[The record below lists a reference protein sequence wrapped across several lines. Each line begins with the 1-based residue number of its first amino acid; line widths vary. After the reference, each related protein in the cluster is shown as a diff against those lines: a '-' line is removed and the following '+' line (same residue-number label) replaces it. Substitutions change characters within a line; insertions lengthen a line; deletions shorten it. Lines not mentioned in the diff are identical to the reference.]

1 MEIKE
6 WMRPESLEAAY
17 ELYQAGGVIVGG
29 GAYMKLGKKSID
41 KALDLSQLG
50 LDTIEETEK
59 GIELGAMVT
68 LRELERSPILKEH
81 FGDVFSKLLSSISG
95 VQLRNTATIGG
106 TVWGSYGF
114 SDILTLLLAMDA
126 QVELYREGW
135 ISLEAFLSKDKK
147 SGLLIKVLLPKSS
160 DKASAL
166 CYKKSQTDFSVI
178 NVAAARVD
186 GKLRIAV
193 GARPA
198 GASLALEAMKEL
210 NEVHHEDWDI
220 EKAADTAAGALSF
233 GSDARASAEYRK
245 MLCKTLVKRCLE
257 EVLG

>member
-6 WMRPESLEAAY
+6 WMRPENLEAAY

-41 KALDLSQLG
+41 KAVDLSRLG
-50 LDTIEETEK
+50 LDTVEETEK

-114 SDILTLLLAMDA
+114 SDLLTLLLAMDA
-126 QVELYREGW
+126 QAEMYREGW
-135 ISLEAFLSKDKK
+135 IPLETFLNKDKK
-147 SGLLIKVLLPKSS
+147 SGLLVKVLLPKSAA
-160 DKASAL
+160 KASAL

-178 NVAAARVD
+178 NAAAARVD

-198 GASLALEAMKEL
+198 GARLALEAMKEL
-210 NEVHHEDWDI
+210 NEVHQEDWDI
-220 EKAADTAAGALSF
+220 EKAVAMAVEELSF